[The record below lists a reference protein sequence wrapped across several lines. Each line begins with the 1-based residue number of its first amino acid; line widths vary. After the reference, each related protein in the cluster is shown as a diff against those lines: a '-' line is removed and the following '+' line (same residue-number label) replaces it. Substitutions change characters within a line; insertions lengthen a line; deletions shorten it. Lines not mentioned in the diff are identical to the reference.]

1 MADSPEMFLRL
12 EETSGQHLDEA
23 ANNHDSTSVTVTAQ
37 GTRRSGSGWAGVG
50 KGDDFDGTDDFVS
63 IPDAAIWESGASLLV
78 GDGRLPDRRLRRDL
92 PQNRRA
98 DDGATAGWCIGC
110 ETAIR

>member
-23 ANNHDSTSVTVTAQ
+23 ANNHDSTSVTSP
-37 GTRRSGSGWAGVG
+37 RRAPPIRARAGRASG
-50 KGDDFDGTDDFVS
+50 KGDDFDGTDDSSRFPTLPFGSRGRVS
-63 IPDAAIWESGASLLV
+63 WSVMVACQIDAYDATF
-78 GDGRLPDRRLRRDL
+78 RRVV
-92 PQNRRA
+92 A
-98 DDGATAGWCIGC
+98 HDDGATAGWCIGC